1 MTTSS
6 TDKKGM
12 RTMYEVKLNDNHAAL
27 SQLFK
32 SWITYIYI
40 NFSIMSIPTVAA
52 SVDILVKLCVDWLR
66 GSSFNSSYANRNIH
80 FSNILF
86 LLQF

>member
-32 SWITYIYI
+32 S
-40 NFSIMSIPTVAA
+40 
-52 SVDILVKLCVDWLR
+52 
-66 GSSFNSSYANRNIH
+66 
-80 FSNILF
+80 
-86 LLQF
+86 